1 MAVFEMIGLQF
12 IADTFHME
20 YKSVAEAIGV
30 SKQTF
35 QDWIKERRKIPE
47 PRLEQLSE
55 LFGIEDKSLF
65 QKELLPSEKSE
76 ILMVYLTK
84 TDEHE
89 EIEITNFDED
99 GNEYTTTQHYSQHF
113 NLLEYVQAGQKRE
126 RLIEQVSS
134 LLNADPINE
143 GSNFNLLED
152 AVEVIQEQNRNK
164 KTALELVLYYLVHR
178 DNEWGVHP
186 DYAKYEQK
194 QFFEKLDKL
203 FEETGIK
210 P

>member
-1 MAVFEMIGLQF
+1 
-12 IADTFHME
+12 ME
-20 YKSVAEAIGV
+20 YKTVAEAIGV

-35 QDWIKERRKIPE
+35 QDWIKERRKIPK
-47 PRLEQLSE
+47 PRLKQLSE
-55 LFGIEDKSLF
+55 LFGIEDQVLF

-76 ILMVYLTK
+76 ILMIYLTR

-89 EIEITNFDED
+89 EIELTGVDDE
-99 GNEYTTTQHYSQHF
+99 GYEYTTTEHYSHNRQ
-113 NLLEYVQAGQKRE
+113 LIEYIHEEQKKE
-126 RLIEQVSS
+126 RLIEQLEV
-134 LLNADPINE
+134 LVDDEENE
-143 GSNFNLLED
+143 DFKRLED
-152 AVEVIQEQNRNK
+152 VVTVFREQNRNK
-164 KTALELVLYYLVHR
+164 KTVLELVLYYLVHR

>member
-1 MAVFEMIGLQF
+1 M
-12 IADTFHME
+12 
-20 YKSVAEAIGV
+20 
-30 SKQTF
+30 
-35 QDWIKERRKIPE
+35 
-47 PRLEQLSE
+47 SE
-55 LFGIEDKSLF
+55 LLGIEDQTLLL
-65 QKELLPSEKSE
+65 KELLPSEKSE
-76 ILMVYLTK
+76 ICMVYLTK
-84 TDEHE
+84 IDEHE
-89 EIEITNFDED
+89 EIEITNFDDD
-99 GNEYTTTQHYSQHF
+99 GNEYTTTQHYSQNF

-134 LLNADPINE
+134 LLNTDPINE
-143 GSNFNLLED
+143 GANFNLLED
-152 AVEVIQEQNRNK
+152 AVAVIQEQNRNK
-164 KTALELVLYYLVHR
+164 KKALELVLYYLVHR